1 MDEKEEAIN
10 IINAY
15 IEKLEDLKNNIDEEI
30 KSRYFLLS
38 CLGGDLE
45 VASIRLFRK
54 YHRKEY
60 DDSH

>member
-10 IINAY
+10 IINDY

-30 KSRYFLLS
+30 KSRYFLLG

-45 VASIRLFRK
+45 VSSMRLFRK